1 MYDLIII
8 GAGPG
13 GIALAAEA
21 SAAGIAPHQILVL
34 EKVVLTFIQERS
46 W

>member
-1 MYDLIII
+1 LYDLIVI

-21 SAAGIAPHQILVL
+21 QASGVNPSQTLVM
-34 EKVVLTFIQERS
+34 EKASTQLGD
-46 W
+46 